1 MEKHIE
7 NLNEWRQKI
16 KKRVHDTSALRI
28 IPVIFLI
35 IIFVGT
41 LLLML
46 PAASKSGEGTGFTDA
61 LFTATSATCVTG
73 LVRFDTCT
81 HWSTFGQVV
90 ILCLIQTGGIGFM
103 SIPLWLV
110 SLTGHKIGLNS
121 RVLMQNSIS
130 APQVGGM
137 VRLTRFLLMGTFVME
152 GLVALLLSAVFIP
165 KYGPGK
171 GIYYSVFH
179 AISAFCN
186 AGFDLMGGEQQFSS
200 LVTMGNNWYLN
211 LVIMILIIVGGLGFF
226 VWRDLVVTRF
236 HFKKCKLHTKI
247 VLTTSIILII
257 AGAVIIFLMEFGE
270 IGTQGKSIPEQMLNA
285 VFQSVTARTAGF
297 NTVDLT
303 KLTEGSIFMM
313 IMLMLV
319 GGSPGSTA
327 GGMKTTTI
335 AVLTISIISIFRRKK
350 SEEAFGRRMEEGVL
364 RTSACVFMIYLFLIS
379 ASAML
384 ISKLEN
390 VTMLTAL
397 FETTSALGT
406 VGLTLGIT
414 SQLGM
419 LSKLLLALLMF
430 VGRVGSLTILM
441 AFSSPKRMVAS
452 KLPLEKVQIG

>member
-1 MEKHIE
+1 MEKYIE

-137 VRLTRFLLMGTFVME
+137 VRLTRFLLLGTFVME
-152 GLVALLLSAVFIP
+152 GLGALLLSAVFIP

>member
-152 GLVALLLSAVFIP
+152 GLGALLLSAVFIP

-406 VGLTLGIT
+406 VGLTLEIT

>member
-1 MEKHIE
+1 MEKYIE

-137 VRLTRFLLMGTFVME
+137 VRLTRFLLLGTFVME
-152 GLVALLLSAVFIP
+152 GLGALLLSAVFIP

-257 AGAVIIFLMEFGE
+257 AGAAIIFLMEFGE

>member
-1 MEKHIE
+1 MEKYIE

-130 APQVGGM
+130 APQVGGV
-137 VRLTRFLLMGTFVME
+137 VRLTRFLLLGTFVME
-152 GLVALLLSAVFIP
+152 GLGALLLSAVFIP

-364 RTSACVFMIYLFLIS
+364 RTSACVFMTYLFLIS

>member
-1 MEKHIE
+1 MEKYIE

-130 APQVGGM
+130 APQVGGV
-137 VRLTRFLLMGTFVME
+137 VRLTRFLLLGTFVME
-152 GLVALLLSAVFIP
+152 GLGALLLSAVFIP

-257 AGAVIIFLMEFGE
+257 AGAAIIFLMEFGE

-364 RTSACVFMIYLFLIS
+364 RTSACVFMTYLFLIS

>member
-1 MEKHIE
+1 MEKYIE

-130 APQVGGM
+130 APQVGGV
-137 VRLTRFLLMGTFVME
+137 VRLTRFLLLGTFVME
-152 GLVALLLSAVFIP
+152 GLGALLLSAVFIP

-364 RTSACVFMIYLFLIS
+364 RTSACVFMTYLFLIS

-414 SQLGM
+414 PQLGM
-419 LSKLLLALLMF
+419 FSKLLLALLMF
-430 VGRVGSLTILM
+430 VGRVGSLTILL
-441 AFSSPKRMVAS
+441 AFSSPKKMVAS

>member
-152 GLVALLLSAVFIP
+152 GLGALLLSAVFIP

-257 AGAVIIFLMEFGE
+257 AGAVIIFLMEFGD

>member
-1 MEKHIE
+1 MEKYIE
-7 NLNEWRQKI
+7 NLSEWHQKI
-16 KKRVHDTSALRI
+16 KKRIHDTSALRI

-73 LVRFDTCT
+73 LIRFDTYT
-81 HWSTFGQVV
+81 HWTTFGQIV

-121 RVLMQNSIS
+121 RVLMQSSIS
-130 APQVGGM
+130 APQV
-137 VRLTRFLLMGTFVME
+137 VRLTRFLLLGTFVME
-152 GLVALLLSAVFIP
+152 GLGALLLSAVFIP

-247 VLTTSIILII
+247 VLTTSVILII

-270 IGTQGKSIPEQMLNA
+270 TGTQGKSIPEQLLNA
-285 VFQSVTARTAGF
+285 MFQSVTARTAGF
-297 NTVDLT
+297 NTVDLS

-350 SEEAFGRRMEEGVL
+350 SEEAFGRRMEEGVM
-364 RTSACVFMIYLFLIS
+364 RTSACVFMIYLLLINF
-379 ASAML
+379 SAML

-390 VTMLTAL
+390 VTMMTAL

-414 SQLGM
+414 PQLGM
-419 LSKLLLALLMF
+419 FSKMLLAVLMF
-430 VGRVGSLTILM
+430 VGRVGSLTILL
-441 AFSSPKRMVAS
+441 AFSSPKKMVAS

>member
-1 MEKHIE
+1 MEKYIE

-35 IIFVGT
+35 IIFMGT

-130 APQVGGM
+130 APQVGGV
-137 VRLTRFLLMGTFVME
+137 VRLTRFLLLGTFVME
-152 GLVALLLSAVFIP
+152 GLGALLLSAVFIP

-406 VGLTLGIT
+406 VGLTMGIT

>member
-1 MEKHIE
+1 MEKYIE

-130 APQVGGM
+130 APQVGGV
-137 VRLTRFLLMGTFVME
+137 VRLTRFLLLGTFVME
-152 GLVALLLSAVFIP
+152 GLGALLLSAVFIP

-364 RTSACVFMIYLFLIS
+364 RSSACVFMIYLFLIS

-406 VGLTLGIT
+406 VGLTLGNT
-414 SQLGM
+414 PQLGM
-419 LSKLLLALLMF
+419 FSKLLLALLMF
-430 VGRVGSLTILM
+430 VGRVGSLTILL
-441 AFSSPKRMVAS
+441 AFSSPKKMVAS

>member
-1 MEKHIE
+1 
-7 NLNEWRQKI
+7 
-16 KKRVHDTSALRI
+16 
-28 IPVIFLI
+28 
-35 IIFVGT
+35 
-41 LLLML
+41 ML

-152 GLVALLLSAVFIP
+152 GLGALLLSAVFIP

-257 AGAVIIFLMEFGE
+257 AGAVIIFLMEFGD

>member
-1 MEKHIE
+1 MEKYIE

-130 APQVGGM
+130 APQVGGV
-137 VRLTRFLLMGTFVME
+137 VRLTRFLLLGTFVME
-152 GLVALLLSAVFIP
+152 GLGALLLSAVFIP

-406 VGLTLGIT
+406 VGLTMGIT

>member
-152 GLVALLLSAVFIP
+152 GLGALLLSAVFIP

-171 GIYYSVFH
+171 GIYYSLFH